1 MMPTYMKWAPDESKC
16 FNPGN
21 SKVKHHSSVKSHCHV
36 ASLNLSL
43 WSYIAV
49 KKARSSNPGTIRC
62 SIQISATAAF
72 HVTYQIN
79 KARNREPYLKPRS
92 SEREQ
97 IAQTL
102 ASLLSEGAWQHL
114 GQISATAAFS
124 RYSLLNIKM
133 PPENC

>member
-49 KKARSSNPGTIRC
+49 KKARSGQSNPSGIFSRTIRC
-62 SIQISATAAF
+62 SI
-72 HVTYQIN
+72 
-79 KARNREPYLKPRS
+79 
-92 SEREQ
+92 
-97 IAQTL
+97 
-102 ASLLSEGAWQHL
+102 
-114 GQISATAAFS
+114 
-124 RYSLLNIKM
+124 
-133 PPENC
+133 